1 MKTSR
6 LYMVWPFLFVAF
18 LVGCGT
24 DETLPETGNPS
35 VPDNSGASSSEVE
48 LVSETN
54 PIPNGYEQEAE
65 QRGSIVRMDY
75 DTRDYAEGSGASRTN
90 TAYVYL
96 PYGYDEQKRYN
107 IMYLVHG
114 HYGTAST
121 YIETE
126 DGMLRNL
133 LDQMIAHGDIA
144 PMIVVTPTYN
154 YGQPTANYTDAD
166 PYCRALPQELVN
178 DLIPVVESRYHTY
191 AEATDAEGIEAS
203 RAHRAI
209 GGFSMGA
216 VTTWYAFDETLDAFK
231 WFMPVSGDC
240 WSLGRF
246 AGMNRPDE
254 TAAYLADKVRQSAYA
269 GTGFYIWAASGT
281 SDSAYSETLLQIEG
295 MARLPEVFNTDNMTF
310 HEKKGARHEYRPTM
324 EYIYNA
330 LPFFFPKN
338 DE

>member
-1 MKTSR
+1 MIPYRKRAIRPFRATPVHLHPKWNLSVKR
-6 LYMVWPFLFVAF
+6 LPSL
-18 LVGCGT
+18 T
-24 DETLPETGNPS
+24 DTNRKRNS
-35 VPDNSGASSSEVE
+35 VE
-48 LVSETN
+48 
-54 PIPNGYEQEAE
+54 EAE
-65 QRGSIVRMDY
+65 QRGSIVRVDY
-75 DTRDYAEGSGASRTN
+75 NTRDYAEGSGAARTN

-96 PYGYDEQKRYN
+96 PYGYDGQERYN

-121 YIETE
+121 YFETE
-126 DGMLRNL
+126 NGMLRKL
-133 LDQMIAHGDIA
+133 LDQMIAHGDID

-166 PYCRALPQELVN
+166 PYCRALPQER
-178 DLIPVVESRYHTY
+178 E
-191 AEATDAEGIEAS
+191 
-203 RAHRAI
+203 HRAI

-231 WFMPVSGDC
+231 WFMPISGDC

-295 MARLPEVFNTDNMTF
+295 MARLPEVFHTGNMTF
-310 HEKKGARHEYRPTM
+310 HEKEGARHEYRPTM

>member
-1 MKTSR
+1 
-6 LYMVWPFLFVAF
+6 MVWPSLFVAF

-121 YIETE
+121 YFETE

-281 SDSAYSETLLQIEG
+281 SDSAYGETLLQIEG

-310 HEKKGARHEYRPTM
+310 HEKKGHGTNTVRQWNTSTM
-324 EYIYNA
+324 R
-330 LPFFFPKN
+330 FRSFSRKMMN
-338 DE
+338 DKK